1 MRPWRVEPSQ
11 ADSDIENSLQRLA
24 FAVDLRV
31 ADVPDPFTFPID
43 DPLLLPMCDVGDYV
57 IGPLGP
63 FGDRE
68 GDESARGL
76 AVLNG
81 GGTIGLG
88 KAVQPTVQ
96 PTRHCPAQPTRQV
109 CLGKVAGPSANRDTT
124 GAKVARRSAKRVGG
138 LFLSTRG

>member
-96 PTRHCPAQPTRQV
+96 PTPHCPALP
-109 CLGKVAGPSANRDTT
+109 GTT
-124 GAKVARRSAKRVGG
+124 YAAG
-138 LFLSTRG
+138 LFRESGRALSKPGHYRGEGCPP